1 MYRKLFF
8 AMMLAVLSFNTYAQK
23 NWTDYKRY
31 EKANVIDKQL
41 PQEQRKVVFMG
52 NSITDNWYSMHTD
65 FFKSNGY
72 IGRGISGQTSHQM
85 LVRFHEDVVN
95 LHPKAVVINSGT
107 NDIAENNHDYV
118 EDRTYENIIAM
129 VEIAQANK
137 IKVILTTITP
147 CDKYCWRPQITDV
160 VAKIKHLND
169 RLRAYAKTHKCLF
182 VDYWSAMA
190 GENGGMRQGISSDGC
205 HPTLEGYAIM
215 EPMIKAAIDKL
226 KD

>member
-1 MYRKLFF
+1 MYRKLFI
-8 AMMLAVLSFNTYAQK
+8 AIMMAALAINVYAQK
-23 NWTDYKRY
+23 NWTDYRRY
-31 EKANVIDKQL
+31 EKVNVTDKQL

-52 NSITDNWYSMHTD
+52 NSITDNWYSMRKD

-147 CDKYCWRPQITDV
+147 CERYSWHPELKDV
-160 VAKIKHLND
+160 IEKIKHLND

-182 VDYWSAMA
+182 VDYWTALANEKGAMKD
-190 GENGGMRQGISSDGC
+190 GLSNDGC
-205 HPTLEGYAIM
+205 HPTMEGYAIM
-215 EPMIKAAIDKL
+215 EPLVKAAIQKVV
-226 KD
+226 K